1 MKILRAHSGAFMT
14 TIHET
19 IVEKLAAELSEKQIL
34 RAEKI
39 EALRNLLKADAK
51 LRPDDLSQIFTE
63 DDGEVA

>member
-1 MKILRAHSGAFMT
+1 MA

-51 LRPDDLSQIFTE
+51 LRPDDLIQILTE